1 MSDFLLLMHNDA
13 VDLALANNT
22 AAWDR
27 YFGLL
32 AQSGCFAG
40 GSAIGAGRCF
50 RKNNE
55 RSSEVSMP
63 ESMPGSIQSAAIPQA
78 NSDHLTGFIRLRVE
92 HIAAAEAFL
101 IGNPVYEAG
110 GTVEIRELPQD

>member
-13 VDLALANNT
+13 VDIELANNT
-22 AAWDR
+22 AAWNR

-55 RSSEVSMP
+55 RSSVVPIP
-63 ESMPGSIQSAAIPQA
+63 ESIQNAAISQA